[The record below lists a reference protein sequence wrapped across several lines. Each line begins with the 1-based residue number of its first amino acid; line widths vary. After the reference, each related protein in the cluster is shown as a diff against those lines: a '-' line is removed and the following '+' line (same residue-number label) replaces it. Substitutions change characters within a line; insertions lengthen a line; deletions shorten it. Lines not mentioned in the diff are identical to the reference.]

1 MYPISDTQIAIMPT
15 LDYYG
20 YEHEDAITGGT
31 GCFTE
36 QGGPGVFVE
45 MGCGW
50 LWVFSCG
57 WFGVEGEGGGI
68 NVTNENGATTVAVT
82 TTDCVYQAPEA
93 YWVDSVIRFGLVCS

>member
-57 WFGVEGEGGGI
+57 WFGVEGEGGHQCHQQGWC
-68 NVTNENGATTVAVT
+68 NNCCGDHN
-82 TTDCVYQAPEA
+82 
-93 YWVDSVIRFGLVCS
+93 